1 MFIRSSSC
9 SDLSLL
15 LSLESS
21 CSSNIG
27 VWTYLKFEVMDL
39 CVIVMYNSFSNWHA
53 SQHNSAL
60 DRRERQRKRDRKGVR
75 ETSRESHTHRE
86 REKETETE
94 KEWERQTERDT
105 EREIYIER
113 NRCSHSLSHNSR
125 SHISISS
132 LEIFARPIYYCTCW
146 RELTCYNECISVWL
160 SWE

>member
-27 VWTYLKFEVMDL
+27 VWTYLKFEVMDFRD
-39 CVIVMYNSFSNWHA
+39 IVMYNIFSNWHA

-86 REKETETE
+86 RE
-94 KEWERQTERDT
+94 RERDREGVRET
-105 EREIYIER
+105 NRERHREREI
-113 NRCSHSLSHNSR
+113 
-125 SHISISS
+125 
-132 LEIFARPIYYCTCW
+132 
-146 RELTCYNECISVWL
+146 
-160 SWE
+160 